1 MLQSRNS
8 ISSVL
13 STLGW
18 TLTVFVIVS
27 ILLAVAT
34 LILGTL
40 LLLIGRLLAQWFEV
54 RVFEAA
60 FIALGVAALV
70 VFVFTRRVPTMDAS
84 KTGKD
89 WDDEWDEDEDEED
102 DWDEEEDEDSQVIV
116 PPRSRNDPCPCGSG
130 KKYKY
135 CHGRNA

>member
-1 MLQSRNS
+1 MSQLKTS

-18 TLTVFVIVS
+18 ILTVFVFVS
-27 ILLAVAT
+27 LLLTVAT
-34 LILGTL
+34 LILGAL

-60 FIALGVAALV
+60 LLALGVAALV
-70 VFVFTRRVPTMDAS
+70 VFVFTRRITTMGLAEPDE
-84 KTGKD
+84 D
-89 WDDEWDEDEDEED
+89 WDDEWDEEE
-102 DWDEEEDEDSQVIV
+102 WDEEEDEEDQVIV

>member
-1 MLQSRNS
+1 MSQSRNS

-18 TLTVFVIVS
+18 VFTVFVIVS
-27 ILLAVAT
+27 ILLAIAS
-34 LILGTL
+34 LILSTL
-40 LLLIGRLLAQWFEV
+40 VLLIGRLLAQWFEV

-60 FIALGVAALV
+60 LITLGVAALV
-70 VFVFTRRVPTMDAS
+70 VFVFTRRVS
-84 KTGKD
+84 KMGLSEDED

-102 DWDEEEDEDSQVIV
+102 DWDEEEDEEDQVIV